1 LNWHIFNWQQLLLP
15 KSKFLCIAGKFA
27 HQQLQRPWPLAM
39 DEPFADAFK
48 AVSIAICKGYFQS
61 LLLLAGAGGER
72 KQMGCHGFSSISG

>member
-1 LNWHIFNWQQLLLP
+1 
-15 KSKFLCIAGKFA
+15 
-27 HQQLQRPWPLAM
+27 M